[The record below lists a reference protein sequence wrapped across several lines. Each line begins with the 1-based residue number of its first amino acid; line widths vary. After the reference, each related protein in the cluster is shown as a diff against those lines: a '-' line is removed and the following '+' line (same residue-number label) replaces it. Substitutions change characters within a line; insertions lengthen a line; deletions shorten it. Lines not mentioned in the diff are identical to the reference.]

1 MIEKE
6 EWMSRHKN
14 DEKAWKAFKQY
25 CLNCGF
31 KSGKRNGREVISTVI
46 IQEKSMRIIILMITM
61 LHMIL
66 TGYLKFLSEVRHD
79 ANYTLCQ
86 I

>member
-6 EWMSRHKN
+6 EWLSRHKN

-31 KSGKRNGREVISTVI
+31 KTGKRNGQEVIFAPTC
-46 IQEKSMRIIILMITM
+46 
-61 LHMIL
+61 
-66 TGYLKFLSEVRHD
+66 GLKTED
-79 ANYTLCQ
+79 NKCT
-86 I
+86 

>member
-31 KSGKRNGREVISTVI
+31 KSGKRNGQEVIFAPAC
-46 IQEKSMRIIILMITM
+46 
-61 LHMIL
+61 
-66 TGYLKFLSEVRHD
+66 GLSEED
-79 ANYTLCQ
+79 MNANST
-86 I
+86 

>member
-6 EWMSRHKN
+6 EWLSRHKN

-31 KSGKRNGREVISTVI
+31 KSGKRNGQEVIFAPACGLK
-46 IQEKSMRIIILMITM
+46 EK
-61 LHMIL
+61 
-66 TGYLKFLSEVRHD
+66 D
-79 ANYTLCQ
+79 NANS